1 MPKSRVGLFF
11 VCLLL
16 IIAAVGVVSAHANL
30 QRAEPGPNAVL
41 QISPPEIR
49 LWFTEPLEPQFSR
62 IILRDSDGNVL
73 NTPAS
78 FVDPVDAFQMALQP
92 GELPDGLYT
101 VAWRALSAADGHPS
115 MGSYPFVIG
124 DASLLTGAAAT
135 GDDTIPVDGTAVR
148 WLNLLS
154 MAFGVGSLGFLLFV
168 WSPAAPQGNL
178 TIENTIRQLI
188 WLGWLLIGFSGA
200 LMLLLQYSLATG
212 NPLLIGING
221 DSLNALVAESRF
233 GHLWL
238 TRMAMWVGL
247 GGALW
252 FARSDY
258 FFYGVALVFGGII
271 MVTNSVYS
279 HANAAFDLTA
289 SVAADFLHL
298 IGMVLWVG
306 GLIAFIR
313 VLSPIRR
320 QFTPAAPLLANLV
333 ARFSNFARVAV
344 AILIITGLYSTWLQV
359 GSLDAFLNTNYGR
372 ALLVKIILVL
382 PVLLIAFV
390 NLVYTHR
397 ALESGQENWVQRFR
411 GLLGIEIVLTL
422 AMLITVGMMTSIQ
435 PARSVMAE
443 RAANPP
449 PPEPQPIINVISA
462 NDLVVEL
469 SISPGWIG
477 ENTFTL
483 KLVDTSGNPI
493 NDASLIRMRFESQV
507 QNLGESELRP
517 TLSAEGVY
525 TITGANLSVPGEW
538 RIRTTIQRPDV
549 FDTLIDF
556 RPTMDVR
563 PSGPTPVP
571 LLPPNSPLPNRV
583 IILLVA
589 GIISLAIGGFFLG
602 ENRARLLQASALL
615 AIGLLIVGGL
625 FLMSAVQGVSSAS
638 ESAAPPAVTESP

>member
-1 MPKSRVGLFF
+1 MPKIRVGLFF

-178 TIENTIRQLI
+178 TIENTIRQLL
-188 WLGWLLIGFSGA
+188 WLGWLLIGLSGA

-212 NPLLIGING
+212 NPLLTGING

-247 GGALW
+247 GGAL
-252 FARSDY
+252 
-258 FFYGVALVFGGII
+258 
-271 MVTNSVYS
+271 
-279 HANAAFDLTA
+279 
-289 SVAADFLHL
+289 
-298 IGMVLWVG
+298 
-306 GLIAFIR
+306 
-313 VLSPIRR
+313 
-320 QFTPAAPLLANLV
+320 
-333 ARFSNFARVAV
+333 
-344 AILIITGLYSTWLQV
+344 
-359 GSLDAFLNTNYGR
+359 
-372 ALLVKIILVL
+372 
-382 PVLLIAFV
+382 
-390 NLVYTHR
+390 
-397 ALESGQENWVQRFR
+397 
-411 GLLGIEIVLTL
+411 
-422 AMLITVGMMTSIQ
+422 
-435 PARSVMAE
+435 
-443 RAANPP
+443 
-449 PPEPQPIINVISA
+449 
-462 NDLVVEL
+462 
-469 SISPGWIG
+469 
-477 ENTFTL
+477 
-483 KLVDTSGNPI
+483 
-493 NDASLIRMRFESQV
+493 
-507 QNLGESELRP
+507 
-517 TLSAEGVY
+517 
-525 TITGANLSVPGEW
+525 
-538 RIRTTIQRPDV
+538 
-549 FDTLIDF
+549 
-556 RPTMDVR
+556 
-563 PSGPTPVP
+563 
-571 LLPPNSPLPNRV
+571 
-583 IILLVA
+583 
-589 GIISLAIGGFFLG
+589 
-602 ENRARLLQASALL
+602 
-615 AIGLLIVGGL
+615 
-625 FLMSAVQGVSSAS
+625 
-638 ESAAPPAVTESP
+638 